1 MRRVSL
7 LIMLQHFLLLLFLSP
22 ALKKK
27 KKRQIGIGTVKTS
40 GMFIKEI
47 CPLFSSFAC
56 LTKYD
61 FSSFL
66 ILSII

>member
-27 KKRQIGIGTVKTS
+27 KKRQIGTVKTS